1 MATAWNEPAA
11 ILLVRGGAES
21 SGAWSILDTAAHAA
35 LALSLETPASHGVD
49 LAFAAMD
56 LAEARDEIDW
66 ARPDLARGSRPVR
79 LGPLTPTDDHAD
91 ARALVAAFVEEAAAR
106 AERLRD
112 AALEPAERSSFDY
125 AARRCHAA
133 LAHLRRASR

>member
-1 MATAWNEPAA
+1 MVRTWEEPAA
-11 ILLVRGGAES
+11 ILLVRDRIKS

-35 LALSLETPASHGVD
+35 LALSLEASTSQGVD

-56 LAEARDEIDW
+56 LTEARDEIGW

-79 LGPLTPTDDHAD
+79 LGPLTPSDDYAH
-91 ARALVAAFVEEAAAR
+91 ARALVTAFVEEGVVR

-112 AALEPAERSSFDY
+112 TAPETAERSSFDY

-133 LAHLRRASR
+133 LAHLRRTS